1 MGRNLCLATVC
12 MLMLANVGCVSIVN
26 AGPDQEPVPLG
37 FVFTSVRWTDKASP
51 NAVSTTT
58 DKVGTSESVG
68 ILGIA
73 AFGDATVEK
82 AMKEGNI
89 TDVHAISHEFQTI
102 LLLFNTYRTIVK
114 GK

>member
-1 MGRNLCLATVC
+1 MRSYLCLALVSAF
-12 MLMLANVGCVSIVN
+12 MLANAGCLMFVPG
-26 AGPDQEPVPLG
+26 GPDQEPVPGG
-37 FVFTSVRWTDKASP
+37 FVFASVRWTDKASP
-51 NAVSTTT
+51 NIIGNG
-58 DKVGTSESVG
+58 DKVGSSEAVN

-89 TDVHAISHEFQTI
+89 TEVHMINHEFQTI
-102 LLLFNTYRTIVK
+102 LFLFNTFKTIVK